1 MVPPAVPG
9 SWGHSAKG
17 GIFSRSE
24 TDLMTQCFLYM
35 HLFSE
40 DLRIKNVICFSGK
53 SIATTSYAPA
63 RFPATSSLGARHY
76 PVFKVV
82 T

>member
-40 DLRIKNVICFSGK
+40 DLRIIRPWLAQSHAHMRTFQLCGPMNFHWC
-53 SIATTSYAPA
+53 
-63 RFPATSSLGARHY
+63 
-76 PVFKVV
+76 
-82 T
+82 